1 MRAVQL
7 VGPGTLELRDVPI
20 PEPGPGQVRVKV
32 GGAGLCH
39 SDLHVLEAGDLWPV
53 FDMTMGHEGSGTID
67 KLGSGVSRWQVGEPV
82 LLAVLW
88 ECGQCRACIEGRGN
102 ACERNG
108 GRLNFPTTPGLGP
121 DGSMAEY
128 VIVGEHN
135 LDALGELSARDSAPL
150 ADAGVTPMHAI
161 NTVMSRLTPGSTTVL
176 LGVGG
181 LGHVGLQIIKATSAT
196 RLFAL
201 DTTQEKLA
209 MASQLGADEVLLSD
223 ANAADAIL
231 AATGGYGVDVV
242 LDFVGVQPTVD
253 LGRAVIA
260 PEGLIR
266 YVGLG
271 GGSFTFGAAQPIG
284 FPWGVQM
291 QSSFGG
297 THADQLQVIALAQQG
312 KIHLEVQHYDLG
324 DYQKAF
330 DDLEH
335 GRVAGR
341 AILVP

>member
-1 MRAVQL
+1 
-7 VGPGTLELRDVPI
+7 
-20 PEPGPGQVRVKV
+20 
-32 GGAGLCH
+32 
-39 SDLHVLEAGDLWPV
+39 
-53 FDMTMGHEGSGTID
+53 
-67 KLGSGVSRWQVGEPV
+67 
-82 LLAVLW
+82 
-88 ECGQCRACIEGRGN
+88 
-102 ACERNG
+102 
-108 GRLNFPTTPGLGP
+108 
-121 DGSMAEY
+121 
-128 VIVGEHN
+128 
-135 LDALGELSARDSAPL
+135 
-150 ADAGVTPMHAI
+150 
-161 NTVMSRLTPGSTTVL
+161 
-176 LGVGG
+176 
-181 LGHVGLQIIKATSAT
+181 
-196 RLFAL
+196 
-201 DTTQEKLA
+201 

-223 ANAADAIL
+223 ANAAEAIL

-271 GGSFTFGAAQPIG
+271 GGSFTYAAAQPIG

-297 THADQLQVIALAQQG
+297 THEDQLQVIALAQQG
-312 KIHLEVQHYDLG
+312 KVHLEVQHYDLG
-324 DYQKAF
+324 DYQQAF